1 MLVKLSNNF
10 TCVLRSEEGRLYSQT
25 MDYVGIYLVGIFFL
39 KGQVGH
45 VKYKWKYDDGE
56 FEKWQAVATLQ
67 FKSSKT
73 WDILPYFNFDPVCG
87 IITVLPSR
95 PCFVLLLILSFSSS
109 LILCCSSFS
118 WRRSFVE
125 IIVLLSLG
133 YGYNV
138 TNPDILG
145 TLFFSTR
152 LDLPSTESVRS
163 LNETAFVFRSPER
176 DPYARVWVAKCS
188 NPKYPDPCL
197 WCIHS
202 QPPLIAVA
210 HARSNF
216 LLTFLLKTV
225 KNSNREMRWLSCML
239 QIIPP

>member
-1 MLVKLSNNF
+1 MLVKLGNNF

-25 MDYVGIYLVGIFFL
+25 TDYVGFYLVGIFLL

-45 VKYKWKYDDGE
+45 LKYKWKHDDGE
-56 FEKWQAVATLQ
+56 FESWQAVATLQ

-73 WDILPYFNFDPVCG
+73 WDILPYFNLEPVCG

-95 PCFVLLLILSFSSS
+95 PCFVLLLILSFSNS
-109 LILCCSSFS
+109 LILCCSSCS
-118 WRRSFVE
+118 LRRAVFCRN

-138 TNPDILG
+138 TNPDILE

-152 LDLPSTESVRS
+152 LDLPSTEQVSS
-163 LNETAFVFRSPER
+163 LVFRSPER
-176 DPYARVWVAKCS
+176 DPYARVWIAKCS
-188 NPKYPDPCL
+188 NQKYPDPCL
-197 WCIHS
+197 WCIHL

-210 HARSNF
+210 HA
-216 LLTFLLKTV
+216 
-225 KNSNREMRWLSCML
+225 C
-239 QIIPP
+239 